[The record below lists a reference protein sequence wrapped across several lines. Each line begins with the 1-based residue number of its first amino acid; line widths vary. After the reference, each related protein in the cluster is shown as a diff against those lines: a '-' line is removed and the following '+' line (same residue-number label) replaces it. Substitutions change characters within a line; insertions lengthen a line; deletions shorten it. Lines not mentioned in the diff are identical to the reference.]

1 MENLFKVSKEGSV
14 QIGPLLIQWG
24 YINNF
29 SGHYTLVFPVP
40 FHEGTIPAITI
51 STWQFSEMP
60 LHNGR
65 TNEVCPFYSNN
76 RVSID
81 WIAIGMA

>member
-1 MENLFKVSKEGSV
+1 M

-40 FHEGTIPAITI
+40 FREGTIPAIAI

-65 TNEVCPFYSNN
+65 TNKVCPFHSNN